1 MLFLPVARKDNVQIC
16 SSTNLES
23 IFSLGKSTSHLAF
36 GSGLVV
42 VSMPMSWNLT
52 CTYGLI
58 WQVMHSQTTEFT
70 METMDIDHNAKM
82 LLSLST
88 HPRDS
93 GFVIALHSLAG
104 ESFFNYKVSHERL
117 SLASMSYPKE
127 NG

>member
-1 MLFLPVARKDNVQIC
+1 
-16 SSTNLES
+16 
-23 IFSLGKSTSHLAF
+23 
-36 GSGLVV
+36 
-42 VSMPMSWNLT
+42 
-52 CTYGLI
+52 
-58 WQVMHSQTTEFT
+58 